1 MGHNGRNGYFLKGLL
16 IGGVGGALAGLLLA
30 PKSGKKLR
38 SELKEK
44 GSDVLQ
50 DTRKFCHEAQKKT
63 GCAFEDTVDRLA
75 DVCEKTKK
83 VFCRR

>member
-16 IGGVGGALAGLLLA
+16 IGSVGGALAGLLLA

-44 GSDVLQ
+44 GSDVLE
-50 DTRKFCHEAQKKT
+50 DTREFCQEAQKKAC
-63 GCAFEDTVDRLA
+63 CAFEDTVDRLA

-83 VFCRR
+83 IFCRR